1 MSWDERIKMTQ
12 AQTASNNAVL
22 VSQGAMASDE
32 AREKAKTVPHMFN
45 LNEDPQMS
53 GQTIH
58 FFDES
63 TSVLAPPQ
71 PQPPLAASLL
81 CFGRVSSPPPSL
93 LLLAAQTS
101 P

>member
-53 GQTIH
+53 GQIIH

-63 TSVLAPPQ
+63 TSVFAP
-71 PQPPLAASLL
+71 PQPPLAARLL
-81 CFGRVSSPPPSL
+81 CLG
-93 LLLAAQTS
+93 A
-101 P
+101 